1 MIQLPANLT
10 SYRDK
15 VDGSASLTFATR
27 ELTDDEI
34 ITLRQYRL
42 KEGWLLFKE
51 NAFDASE
58 VPEEDA
64 PTEGKSHSQ
73 RLYNVMFKV
82 WAQAKPMEDFES
94 WRRIQME
101 KLISFYKTKLDGEK
115 D

>member
-1 MIQLPANLT
+1 MIQLPANLN

-15 VDGSASLTFATR
+15 VDGSATLSFSTR
-27 ELTDDEI
+27 ELTDEEI
-34 ITLRQYRL
+34 IILRQYRM

-51 NAFDASE
+51 NAFSESE
-58 VPEEDA
+58 VPDEDA

-101 KLISFYKTKLDGEK
+101 KLISFYKDKIDG
-115 D
+115 

>member
-1 MIQLPANLT
+1 MIQLPASLN

-15 VDGSASLTFATR
+15 VDGSASLSFSTR
-27 ELTDDEI
+27 ELTDAEI
-34 ITLRQYRL
+34 IILRQFRL

-51 NAFDASE
+51 NAFDESE

-73 RLYNVMFKV
+73 RLYNVMYKI
-82 WAQAKPMEDFES
+82 WAQDQPMVDFES

-101 KLISFYKTKLDGEK
+101 KIISHYKTKING
-115 D
+115 

>member
-15 VDGSASLTFATR
+15 VDGSATLSFATR

-34 ITLRQYRL
+34 ITLRQYRM

-51 NAFDASE
+51 NAFNEDE
-58 VPEEDA
+58 VPHEDA
-64 PTEGKSHSQ
+64 PVEGKSHSQ
-73 RLYNVMFKV
+73 RLYNVLFKL
-82 WAQAKPMEDFES
+82 WAKDKPMEDFET

-101 KLISFYKTKLDGEK
+101 KIISHLKTKLD
-115 D
+115 

>member
-1 MIQLPANLT
+1 MIQLPASLN

-15 VDGSASLTFATR
+15 VDGSATLSFSTR
-27 ELTDDEI
+27 ELTDSEI
-34 ITLRQYRL
+34 IILRQYRL

-51 NAFDASE
+51 NAFNESE

-73 RLYNVMFKV
+73 RLYNVMYKI
-82 WAQAKPMEDFES
+82 WAQDTPMVDFES

-101 KLISFYKTKLDGEK
+101 KIISHYKTKING
-115 D
+115 